1 MRNIEALI
9 AYTYYKNGREK
20 KFSNIEKKFKY
31 TTEVFDKGIP
41 ILEAVK
47 NKQEFMKLDVIEVD
61 LLQLMLIDIF
71 NSNRNDFPN
80 LKYIVENKN
89 LRQLNSSD
97 IETLTTDEYE
107 ILNALLS
114 NYGG

>member
-1 MRNIEALI
+1 MRNIDALI

-20 KFSNIEKKFKY
+20 KFSSIEKRFKY
-31 TTEVFDKGIP
+31 TSEVLDKGIP

-47 NKQEFMKLDVIEVD
+47 NKQEFMKLDVVEVD
-61 LLQLMLIDIF
+61 LLQLMLIDLF
-71 NSNRNDFPN
+71 NSNRKDFPN
-80 LKYIVENKN
+80 LNRIVETKN
-89 LRQLNSSD
+89 IKRLNSSD
-97 IETLTTDEYE
+97 METLTTDEYE

>member
-61 LLQLMLIDIF
+61 LLQLMSYNF
-71 NSNRNDFPN
+71 NVE
-80 LKYIVENKN
+80 KYNF
-89 LRQLNSSD
+89 
-97 IETLTTDEYE
+97 
-107 ILNALLS
+107 ILVNTYAKIS
-114 NYGG
+114 EGRFIQ

>member
-1 MRNIEALI
+1 MRNIDALI

-20 KFSNIEKKFKY
+20 KFSNIEKRFKY
-31 TTEVFDKGIP
+31 TSEVLDKGIP

-47 NKQEFMKLDVIEVD
+47 NKQEFMKLDVVEVD
-61 LLQLMLIDIF
+61 LLQLMLIDLF
-71 NSNRNDFPN
+71 NSNRKDFPN
-80 LKYIVENKN
+80 LNHIVETKN
-89 LRQLNSSD
+89 IKRLNSSD
-97 IETLTTDEYE
+97 METLTTDEYE

>member
-1 MRNIEALI
+1 MRNIDALI

-20 KFSNIEKKFKY
+20 KFSNIEKRFKY
-31 TTEVFDKGIP
+31 TSEVLDKGIP

-47 NKQEFMKLDVIEVD
+47 NKQEFMKLDVVEVD
-61 LLQLMLIDIF
+61 LLQLMLIDLF
-71 NSNRNDFPN
+71 NSNRKDFPN
-80 LKYIVENKN
+80 LNRIVETKN
-89 LRQLNSSD
+89 IKRLNSSD
-97 IETLTTDEYE
+97 METLTTDEYE

>member
-20 KFSNIEKKFKY
+20 KFSSIEKKFKY
-31 TTEVFDKGIP
+31 TSEMLDKGIP
-41 ILEAVK
+41 ILEAAK

-61 LLQLMLIDIF
+61 LLQLMLIDLF
-71 NSNRNDFPN
+71 NSNRDDFPN
-80 LKYIVENKN
+80 LKHIVETKN
-89 LRQLNSSD
+89 IRQLNSSD
-97 IETLTTDEYE
+97 METLTTDEYE

-114 NYGG
+114 DYGG